1 MTIGDTCLLTSDERG
16 ASTISYAILLPL
28 FVMLLLGGYYVWEII
43 AMRQALDRATY
54 LAVRELAM
62 PAANIAYTRPDA
74 EELRDKAWEIIFS
87 KLEADPLIYAQFARH
102 EEADLRRDLTTDA
115 DIDPFPGQP
124 TEREGPVQS
133 SVLFEIRA
141 TLRIPWL
148 VQIPFLQA
156 RQSFSVSSRHIG
168 SFYHSEYF
176 RRGQRPSDPE
186 GRDWHVSPWPS
197 STPATPGRAP
207 LPGP

>member
-1 MTIGDTCLLTSDERG
+1 MFTSDERG

-54 LAVRELAM
+54 LAVRELAK
-62 PAANIAYTRPDA
+62 PDANIAYTPPRA
-74 EELRDKAWEIIFS
+74 EDLKNDAWEKISGI
-87 KLEADPLIYAQFARH
+87 LEADPLIYAQFARH
-102 EEADLRRDLTTDA
+102 GADLRRYLTTDA